1 MGLIKGILKV
11 GASAVLTVT
20 GTASGILKGMSDAT
34 GLELGSEIFGAAK
47 DASFNGIR
55 SMWTDEN
62 CDTIADN
69 MDESSENFGRNKMAE
84 TAKRAAEIA
93 KKNGDEE
100 KYEYYMEKYNEYKC
114 RNTKIQSKNR

>member
-1 MGLIKGILKV
+1 MGIIKGIFKV
-11 GASAVLTVT
+11 EASAILTVT

-47 DASFNGIR
+47 DASFDGIR
-55 SMWTDEN
+55 SMWSDGS
-62 CDTIADN
+62 CDTFTDN
-69 MDESSENFGRNKMAE
+69 MDESSEKFAQNKMAE

-100 KYEYYMEKYNEYKC
+100 KYEYYMDKYNEYK
-114 RNTKIQSKNR
+114 